1 MAKSCRNGSSLAMG
15 EFIANLYKVIWIVA
29 LVTVLLAIL

>member
-1 MAKSCRNGSSLAMG
+1 MG